1 MKIPHG
7 TTHIDLVNFQPSV
20 RYLRVTDVVKRYDG
34 FVWIRTAY
42 ALDDIDESN
51 GIVKVD
57 AKYSE
62 GYQDE

>member
-20 RYLRVTDVVKRYDG
+20 MYLRVTDDVRRYDG
-34 FVWIRTAY
+34 YSWIRAAY
-42 ALDDIDESN
+42 TLDDIDESN

-62 GYQDE
+62 GYID

>member
-7 TTHIDLVNFQPSV
+7 TTDIDLVNFQPSV
-20 RYLRVTDVVKRYDG
+20 RYLRVTNDVKRYDG
-34 FVWIRTAY
+34 YSWARTAY
-42 ALDDIDESN
+42 TLDDIDESN

>member
-1 MKIPHG
+1 MKIPRG

-20 RYLRVTDVVKRYDG
+20 RYLRVADDVKRYDG
-34 FVWIRTAY
+34 YSWARTAY
-42 ALDDIDESN
+42 TFDVIDEAN

-62 GYQDE
+62 GYKDE